1 MTPSESC
8 CGRPDRARRLFAALA
23 VCFALLALYLFFSL
37 SQTRAELQTARQEQM
52 KLMDDYKATLEDN
65 HRLLTRN
72 LSERYLDSLI
82 DLRNRIE
89 HGATVSDDEK
99 KQALDR
105 ASFIVENMGTLDLPP
120 EEAKLRLQF
129 LVTVKNLLA
138 PPPPEGIEKK

>member
-1 MTPSESC
+1 MTPSEPC

-52 KLMDDYKATLEDN
+52 KLMGDYKATLEDN
-65 HRLLTRN
+65 HKLLTRN
-72 LSERYLDSLI
+72 LSERYLDALI
-82 DLRNRIE
+82 ELRNRIE

-138 PPPPEGIEKK
+138 PPPPEGAEKR

>member
-1 MTPSESC
+1 MTPSEPR
-8 CGRPDRARRLFAALA
+8 GDRPDRAARLLA
-23 VCFALLALYLFFSL
+23 VLLACAVALSIYLYFSL
-37 SQTRAELQTARQEQM
+37 SRTRAELQTARQEQM
-52 KLMDDYKATLEDN
+52 KLMGDYKAALEDN
-65 HRLLTRN
+65 HKLLTRS

-89 HGATVSDDEK
+89 HGATVNDEEK

-105 ASFIVENMGTLDLPP
+105 ASFIVDNMGSLDLPP

-138 PPPPEGIEKK
+138 PPPPEGTEKK